1 MSGMKRVL
9 ILDDEQDIAST
20 LGDMLGFLEA
30 DLSHEIAGS
39 VEEAMIL
46 LENSVFDCIISD
58 INLPG
63 LDGLS
68 FIAKLRE
75 MGFDT
80 PVIITSGLYDTG
92 LKEKIIDVGGFDFLP
107 KPFDIA
113 KAGDVILA
121 SLKAS

>member
-58 INLPG
+58 I
-63 LDGLS
+63 
-68 FIAKLRE
+68 KQ
-75 MGFDT
+75 
-80 PVIITSGLYDTG
+80 
-92 LKEKIIDVGGFDFLP
+92 
-107 KPFDIA
+107 
-113 KAGDVILA
+113 
-121 SLKAS
+121 